1 MDRLTFV
8 GVQDDGEHLVLES
21 ADDGHRYQVRIDNA
35 LRNAVVKA
43 RRAQTPRG
51 LSGRGEYG
59 PRDIQT
65 RFRQGASVDEIVAE
79 SGWKPERVR
88 RYEWPI
94 LAERAH
100 IVTAAQNVTVRQ
112 LGHRSPGRRS
122 LHDQVVAVREDW
134 NFAEGDAQW
143 NSWQREDGQW
153 NVTVS
158 VDYSQAALAQIPS
171 GADFPAR
178 FVYNPA
184 NQTVTA
190 GNAVAEFLFGKNS
203 AHPEPDSWETAGEA
217 DDESLEPL
225 NDATDP
231 LEVSGDEAGREV
243 IDPVD
248 GPDLTADSPAENTP
262 AAEEGAAPADATEAP
277 EVEEAPEIVEAPGR
291 RDHLRAVSD
300 ESTSTEA
307 LLDELE
313 ARRGTRAGSDP
324 DSDRRVADLTE
335 ELPRTEPEAENTEDE
350 AGEPTL
356 DIEGMDEH
364 QRENSGSSKTGT
376 SRSRGNRP
384 SIPSWDDIVFG
395 QQRPKN

>member
-21 ADDGHRYQVRIDNA
+21 ANDGHRYQVRIDNG

-43 RRAQTPRG
+43 RRAQAPRG

-100 IVTAAQNVTVRQ
+100 IVAAARQVTVRQ
-112 LGHRSPGRRS
+112 LGHHSPGRRT

-158 VDYSQAALAQIPS
+158 VDYSQSALAQISP

-190 GNAVAEFLFGKNS
+190 GNAVAEFLLGKS
-203 AHPEPDSWETAGEA
+203 LSDA
-217 DDESLEPL
+217 DDGPQ
-225 NDATDP
+225 
-231 LEVSGDEAGREV
+231 
-243 IDPVD
+243 PV
-248 GPDLTADSPAENTP
+248 E
-262 AAEEGAAPADATEAP
+262 APADEATPPHAAGLDADPDGGNEPSHDVVDDSTESSTVAP
-277 EVEEAPEIVEAPGR
+277 EDAEESVPSTSR
-291 RDHLRAVSD
+291 SHLHAVSD
-300 ESTSTEA
+300 EQTSTEA

-313 ARRGTRAGSDP
+313 TRRGTRAGADP
-324 DSDRRVADLTE
+324 DSDRRLAQMSEDLPMEDST
-335 ELPRTEPEAENTEDE
+335 TDEAEAEDS
-350 AGEPTL
+350 EPTL
-356 DIEGMDEH
+356 DIEGMDEARS
-364 QRENSGSSKTGT
+364 QASSAKQGS
-376 SRSRGNRP
+376 SRSRSGRP

-395 QQRPKN
+395 QQRPKD

>member
-21 ADDGHRYQVRIDNA
+21 ADGEQRYQVRIDNNM
-35 LRNAVVKA
+35 RNAVVKA

-51 LSGRGEYG
+51 LSGRGDYG

-100 IVTAAQNVTVRQ
+100 IVTAARNVVV
-112 LGHRSPGRRS
+112 RS
-122 LHDQVVAVREDW
+122 LDPRARGRKTLNDQVVAVREDW

-158 VDYSQAALAQIPS
+158 VDYSQSALAQIPS

-184 NQTVTA
+184 NQTVVA
-190 GNAVAEFLFGKNS
+190 GNAVAEFLFGQ
-203 AHPEPDSWETAGEA
+203 PLDGVGEA
-217 DDESLEPL
+217 DDAE
-225 NDATDP
+225 
-231 LEVSGDEAGREV
+231 DEATAV
-243 IDPVD
+243 DPEPASAGVASES
-248 GPDLTADSPAENTP
+248 ADDVATPGAPEPAESAPAENH
-262 AAEEGAAPADATEAP
+262 EEQSSP
-277 EVEEAPEIVEAPGR
+277 EGTDR
-291 RDHLRAVSD
+291 LRVVSD
-300 ESTSTEA
+300 GSTPTEN
-307 LLDELE
+307 LLDELD
-313 ARRGTRAGSDP
+313 ARRGTPAGSDP
-324 DSDRRVADLTE
+324 ESDQRLAALTE
-335 ELPRTEPEAENTEDE
+335 ELSGDTSDQDSDE
-350 AGEPTL
+350 
-356 DIEGMDEH
+356 
-364 QRENSGSSKTGT
+364 GSSPAERTDAGTDAEHRGGKTRNG
-376 SRSRGNRP
+376 RP
-384 SIPSWDDIVFG
+384 SVPSWDDIVFG
-395 QQRPKN
+395 QHRPKD

>member
-21 ADDGHRYQVRIDNA
+21 ADDGHRYHVRIDNA

-100 IVTAAQNVTVRQ
+100 IVTAAQSVTVRQ

-158 VDYSQAALAQIPS
+158 VDYSQSALAQIPS

-190 GNAVAEFLFGKNS
+190 GNAVAEFLFGKNVADPVS
-203 AHPEPDSWETAGEA
+203 DPWDAGGEPDEDPVEGLTEETEPLEASGEETIQA
-217 DDESLEPL
+217 LDEPGDESSLET
-225 NDATDP
+225 NTAADAA
-231 LEVSGDEAGREV
+231 EA
-243 IDPVD
+243 
-248 GPDLTADSPAENTP
+248 ADSE
-262 AAEEGAAPADATEAP
+262 AATTR
-277 EVEEAPEIVEAPGR
+277 R

-324 DSDRRVADLTE
+324 ESDRRVADLAE
-335 ELPRTEPEAENTEDE
+335 ELPQAEPSAETSQEDTD
-350 AGEPTL
+350 EPTL
-356 DIEGMDEH
+356 DIEGVE
-364 QRENSGSSKTGT
+364 ENPAEKSDSSKANT
-376 SRSRGNRP
+376 SRSRGSRP